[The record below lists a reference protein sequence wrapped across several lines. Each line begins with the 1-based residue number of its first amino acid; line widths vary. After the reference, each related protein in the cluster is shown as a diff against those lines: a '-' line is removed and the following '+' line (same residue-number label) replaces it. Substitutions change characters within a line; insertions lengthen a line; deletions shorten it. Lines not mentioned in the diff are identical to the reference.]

1 MAVFICRK
9 KYHFKS
15 ENKTKGDKNFNLS
28 MMKTK
33 ENKTM
38 KNKTNRINLICK
50 VGDTIWDIADGYLE
64 PCKVTA
70 FSYGEC
76 EGYIEHPVVFD
87 EIVFYYIK
95 PRSGLTGS
103 FAASEIGNTL
113 LLTKEEAEKKLEE
126 IFEEKWK
133 IFI

>member
-1 MAVFICRK
+1 
-9 KYHFKS
+9 
-15 ENKTKGDKNFNLS
+15 
-28 MMKTK
+28 
-33 ENKTM
+33 M

-64 PCKVTA
+64 PCKVIA

>member
-1 MAVFICRK
+1 
-9 KYHFKS
+9 
-15 ENKTKGDKNFNLS
+15 

-38 KNKTNRINLICK
+38 KKTNRINLICK

-126 IFEEKWK
+126 IFEENK
-133 IFI
+133 

>member
-9 KYHFKS
+9 NHHFKS